1 MSDLLAALA
10 SRGNDASGALA
21 RFLGDEALYEACFRQ
36 FLADPAFGALET
48 AMDSGDGAAAF
59 ETAHTIKGVAGN
71 LGLTELYH
79 AACALVEPLRHG
91 GLTAGLEPQWQT
103 LVAAKAALDE
113 FAH

>member
-10 SRGNDASGALA
+10 SWGNDASGALA

-48 AMDSGDGAAAF
+48 AMDGAAAF
-59 ETAHTIKGVAGN
+59 EAAHTIKGVAGN

-91 GLTAGLEPQWQT
+91 GLTAGLEPQWQA